1 MQPRLVPERVGILA
15 HRVLVAD
22 SDASF
27 AADFARLLRAHGF
40 LVVKVC
46 NGHDLQ
52 LEIEKSLSG
61 GDSRDTFDL
70 VVCDARLAGK
80 TGLEVCAELRRCDRA
95 PPFVFLAAPRDR
107 FARAQARRLEAVG
120 VVAKPVDLDGLSVF
134 VRRAVT

>member
-1 MQPRLVPERVGILA
+1 VQPILVPGRLGIRA
-15 HRVLVAD
+15 HRVLVAA

-27 AADFARLLRAHGF
+27 AADFASLLQDHGF
-40 LVVKVC
+40 LVVNVC

-52 LEIEKSLSG
+52 SEIEKSLSA
-61 GDSRDTFDL
+61 GDPCDAFDL

-80 TGLEVCAELRRCDRA
+80 TGLEVCAELRGCGRA

-120 VVAKPVDLDGLSVF
+120 VLAKPVDLDGLSVF